1 MAGAGI
7 STPRPSGY
15 KNEER
20 CSAAPREPKF
30 VGEPR
35 LVFHV
40 LHAKLPE
47 STSQLP
53 RAPPVSDSMRALRVH
68 DRAGPEALIY
78 ESAAVPVPGIGDAL
92 VRVSAASFTPTEL
105 SWPSTWVDRAGRN
118 RTPVI
123 PGHEVCGTVA
133 ALGYGTTGCDV
144 GDAVFGLT
152 DWYRDG
158 TLAEYIAVEARNLAT
173 RPAALDDVEAAGSAM
188 PALTANQALFTHGR
202 LAAGQSVL
210 IHGAGGGVGTAA
222 IQLAR
227 AADATVLASAR
238 SWARDLVL
246 ELGADEFIDAEQD
259 SVETVRS
266 VDLVFDLVGGDA
278 LGHSWSVVRTSG
290 IIVSVVED
298 PAARPE
304 ARRDARAAF
313 FVVEAN
319 GTMLAELASQ
329 MDAGQLRPVVGAVR
343 PLAEG
348 REAFASKQA
357 GEVPGKSV
365 VQVAR

>member
-1 MAGAGI
+1 
-7 STPRPSGY
+7 
-15 KNEER
+15 
-20 CSAAPREPKF
+20 
-30 VGEPR
+30 
-35 LVFHV
+35 
-40 LHAKLPE
+40 
-47 STSQLP
+47 
-53 RAPPVSDSMRALRVH
+53 MRALRIH
-68 DRAGPEALIY
+68 AQAGPEALVY
-78 ESAAVPVPGIGDAL
+78 ESAAVPEPGIGDVL

-105 SWPSTWVDRAGRN
+105 AWPSTWVDRAGRD

-158 TLAEYIAVEARNLAT
+158 TLAEYVAVEARNLAVK
-173 RPAALDDVEAAGSAM
+173 PARLDDVEAAAWAM
-188 PALTANQALFTHGR
+188 PSMTAMQALFTHGG

-210 IHGAGGGVGTAA
+210 VQGAGGGVGTAA

-227 AADATVLASAR
+227 AADARVLASAR
-238 SWARDLVL
+238 LSARDLVL
-246 ELGADEFIDAEQD
+246 ELGAHVFIDADQD
-259 SVETVRS
+259 SVATAKG
-266 VDLVFDLVGGDA
+266 VDLVFDLVGGDV
-278 LGHSWSVVRTSG
+278 LGRAWPLVTAGGS
-290 IIVSVVED
+290 IVSVVED

-304 ARRDARAAF
+304 ARKDARAAF

-319 GTMLAELASQ
+319 GAMLAELAAQ
-329 MDAGQLRPVVGAVR
+329 TNAGHIRPVVGAVR

-357 GEVPGKSV
+357 GKIPGKSV
-365 VQVAR
+365 LEVAP